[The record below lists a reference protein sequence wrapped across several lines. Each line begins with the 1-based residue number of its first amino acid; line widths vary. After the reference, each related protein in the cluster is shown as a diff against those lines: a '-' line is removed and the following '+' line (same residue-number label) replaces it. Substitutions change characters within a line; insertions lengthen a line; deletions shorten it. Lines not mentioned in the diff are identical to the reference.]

1 MLRLKRA
8 QRTLL
13 AETLRDIA
21 NLAAG
26 AMIFGQFLADA
37 VFSQRV
43 ALGGMF
49 LWIVLVLCAAAHPG
63 GTVVN
68 NMANVFIMLGGIA
81 VFAVVVTLLDWLG
94 RRQER
99 SR

>member
-1 MLRLKRA
+1 VIVRGSVFAPPRWDRRCYDLTRA

-21 NLAAG
+21 NMAAG

-37 VFSQRV
+37 TFSANV

-49 LWIVLVLCAAAHPG
+49 LWVLLVLCA
-63 GTVVN
+63 
-68 NMANVFIMLGGIA
+68 LL
-81 VFAVVVTLLDWLG
+81 FASEG
-94 RRQER
+94 H
-99 SR
+99 S